1 MDYFAYISRNKVDML
16 YEQLPESLIN
26 ELSIES
32 EKESSID
39 LGIETTMGFTQ
50 WLPSIL
56 AKASYGRK
64 GKIIYGRKIKETY
77 AHKLE
82 IVLLNLKKQNC
93 IIDFDRCTED
103 NLAKIDYI
111 FYDGEFTADMSKA
124 TYGEDG
130 DICGY
135 VTIKSELHIGD
146 KLYPLILDCSLPF
159 FSDTRNEKYY
169 LHSGNIAFLERGV
182 PERFRTVIKLTRL
195 YNNTIF
201 GSPLF
206 LSHDSSSSQG
216 F

>member
-56 AKASYGRK
+56 AK

-146 KLYPLILDCSLPF
+146 KLYPL
-159 FSDTRNEKYY
+159 EY
-169 LHSGNIAFLERGV
+169 LKDLE
-182 PERFRTVIKLTRL
+182 
-195 YNNTIF
+195 
-201 GSPLF
+201 
-206 LSHDSSSSQG
+206 Q
-216 F
+216 